1 MLIRINSSAY
11 LFYLNINI
19 IVPKISTNYRNYI
32 FFFTYYSWHEIGT
45 RDLPAMID
53 HILETTGQEKLF
65 YLGHSQGTTNFFVM
79 ATEVPE
85 YQNKIQAMFAMAPVA
100 YCGRI
105 SSALMQLL
113 ARLTNSIDVCNSNIN
128 RKITVIINFEN
139 FMDQMFRCR

>member
-1 MLIRINSSAY
+1 
-11 LFYLNINI
+11 
-19 IVPKISTNYRNYI
+19 
-32 FFFTYYSWHEIGT
+32 
-45 RDLPAMID
+45 MID
-53 HILETTGQEKLF
+53 HILKTTGQEKLF